1 LPVASNTNNQT
12 FDLPMPEPSCTE
24 TNAVIAFKNGLSHP
38 LHEIHST
45 YYPALCHFATG
56 LLDDLPAAEE
66 IVTEIFVT
74 LWKKRGDFETPENVK
89 AFLYISTR
97 NACLNYVRK
106 VQRDSTMK
114 SGFLH
119 YLSSDH
125 EGFVLNEI
133 IREEVLHEVYTAIET
148 LPYQC
153 RRIFKMCY
161 VEGMSN
167 SEIAERSH
175 LSVHTVKNHKVRA
188 IGLLRL
194 KFLEGCL

>member
-1 LPVASNTNNQT
+1 
-12 FDLPMPEPSCTE
+12 MPEPSCTE
-24 TNAVIAFKNGLSHP
+24 TNAVIAFKNGLSHS
-38 LHEIHST
+38 LHELHAT
-45 YYPALCHFATG
+45 FYPDLCHFATG
-56 LLDDLPAAEE
+56 LLDDLPVAED
-66 IVTEIFVT
+66 IVTEIFVM
-74 LWKKRGDFETPENVK
+74 LRKKGEDFETPENVK
-89 AFLYISTR
+89 TFLYISTR
-97 NACLNYVRK
+97 NACLNHLRK
-106 VQRDSTMK
+106 LKQDSTMK

-125 EGFVLNEI
+125 EGFVLNEV

-161 VEGMSN
+161 VEGLSN
-167 SEIAERSH
+167 SEIAERSN
-175 LSVHTVKNHKVRA
+175 LSVHTVKNYKVRA